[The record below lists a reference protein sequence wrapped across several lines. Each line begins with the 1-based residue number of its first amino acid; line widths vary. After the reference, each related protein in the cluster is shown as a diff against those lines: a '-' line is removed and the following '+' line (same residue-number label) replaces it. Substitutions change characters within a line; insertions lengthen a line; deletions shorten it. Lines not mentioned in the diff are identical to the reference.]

1 MTKTALVPVQTNAVA
16 PSVTTATVLS
26 TISIRLKD
34 LDIAP
39 ENPRFLDGPDE
50 LIPDLATSLAPD
62 AAGLLVPLLVR
73 AGGKKEKPFMVLDG
87 RRRLFGFRHL
97 LAAGLVSEDLEL
109 TAYLCETKESIAS
122 AAILANQA
130 RIPLKPAE
138 VILAIRALAAK
149 KITVEA
155 MARALCV
162 DLAEARKYHAVSQVH
177 LDVLLAF
184 KDKLFEFAVLKLIAR
199 VPSQAEQKKLATA
212 ARANGRLWPGHVEH
226 YLDQGV
232 LSAESPV
239 ISFVGMDA
247 YRDAGGK
254 VSADLLG
261 ELPDSCTDAPLA
273 YRLWSEKIEPLKAVG
288 EAAEVSVYISAD
300 SEADMPDGYCA
311 LPYRYNR
318 AKDEQARINAAKEA
332 CEAVE
337 TEQEDALA
345 AGDIQAWETLFAA
358 RLALAKATAAPIP
371 VRALLLRP
379 DNREPVHIGIY
390 TTDADVAAWRAEM
403 TPAPSAYTPEPSRNP
418 DPMPER
424 KVVVDTSDRGHAFHR
439 SATEVLVRGFRR
451 ALSDSFV
458 AALKLQVASQFQQIV
473 LVQAFGI
480 GDDKALQISCVKN
493 VQSRAYTPMESL
505 DKDLVDRLVAYRD
518 QYVASGLRP
527 YAWVTSLGFP
537 QIQDLL
543 ALMTAA
549 NVWIDE
555 ERTDRIKGRARAQI
569 QEVADELDFDLRAY
583 WYPDSTFYA
592 CGSKKQLLRYASQ
605 MGCDLEE
612 LVNLKKS
619 ALADYVAEQGV
630 LRQWQPPAL
639 SFANDI
645 ADVDPAD
652 EDAEAT
658 EVEIIA
664 ADEERDSADAEEE
677 VQPEAI
683 AAE

>member
-1 MTKTALVPVQTNAVA
+1 MTTSSIVAASAVVPAHSATALKSI
-16 PSVTTATVLS
+16 SV
-26 TISIRLKD
+26 RLKD

-39 ENPRFLDGPDE
+39 ENPRFLDGPDD

-73 AGGKKEKPFMVLDG
+73 AGGKKEKPFMALDG
-87 RRRLFGFRHL
+87 RRRIFGFRHL
-97 LAAGLVSEDLEL
+97 LAAGLVTEDLEIP
-109 TAYLCETKESIAS
+109 AYLCETKEAIAA
-122 AAILANQA
+122 AAITANQA
-130 RIPLKPAE
+130 RLPLKPAE
-138 VILAIRALAAK
+138 IILAIRALAAK

-177 LDVLLAF
+177 MDVLLAF
-184 KDKLFEFAVLKLIAR
+184 KDKLFEFSVLKLIAR

-226 YLDQGV
+226 YLEQGV
-232 LSAESPV
+232 LSANSPV
-239 ISFVGMDA
+239 MTFVGMDA
-247 YRDAGGK
+247 YRAAGGK
-254 VSADLLG
+254 LSADLLG
-261 ELPDSCTDAPLA
+261 ELPDSCTDPVLA
-273 YRLWSEKIEPLKAVG
+273 YRLWSEKVEPLKAIG
-288 EAAEVSVYISAD
+288 EAAEVTMFVSAD
-300 SEADMPDGYCA
+300 AEAELPDGFCA

-332 CEAVE
+332 CDALE
-337 TEQEDALA
+337 TEQEEALA
-345 AGDIQAWETLFAA
+345 VGDVQAWEALFAA
-358 RLALAKATAAPIP
+358 RLALAKATAAPMP
-371 VRALLLRP
+371 VRAVLLRP
-379 DNREPVHIGIY
+379 GDREPLRISVY
-390 TTDADVAAWRAEM
+390 TTDADVAAWRAE
-403 TPAPSAYTPEPSRNP
+403 TAPEPSTYTPEPSRNP

-473 LVQAFGI
+473 LVQPFGI

-493 VQSRAYTPMESL
+493 VQSRGYAPMDSL
-505 DKDLVDRLVAYRD
+505 DKELVERLVAYRD

-592 CGSKKQLLRYASQ
+592 RGSKKQLLRYASE

-612 LVNLKKS
+612 LVNLKKG
-619 ALADYVAEQGV
+619 ALADFVAEQGV

-645 ADVDPAD
+645 AEAELTD
-652 EDAEAT
+652 EDDEAEA
-658 EVEIIA
+658 EITASDEGA
-664 ADEERDSADAEEE
+664 AEADCDA
-677 VQPEAI
+677 QPEPI

>member
-1 MTKTALVPVQTNAVA
+1 MTSSPIVPVSTAVPAQTATALK
-16 PSVTTATVLS
+16 SITVK
-26 TISIRLKD
+26 LKD

-39 ENPRFLDGPDE
+39 ENPRFLEGPDE

-73 AGGKKEKPFMVLDG
+73 PGGKKEKPFMALDG
-87 RRRLFGFRHL
+87 RRRLFGFHHL
-97 LAAGLVSEDLEL
+97 LAAGLVTEDLE
-109 TAYLCETKESIAS
+109 TPAYLCETKEAIAA
-122 AAILANQA
+122 AAITANQA
-130 RIPLKPAE
+130 RLPLKPAE
-138 VILAIRALAAK
+138 IILAIRALAAK

-177 LDVLLAF
+177 MDVLLAF
-184 KDKLFEFAVLKLIAR
+184 KDKLFEFSVLKLIAR
-199 VPSQAEQKKLATA
+199 VPSQAEQKKLAVA

-226 YLDQGV
+226 YLEQGV
-232 LSAESPV
+232 LSAECPV
-239 ISFVGMDA
+239 MTFVGMDA
-247 YRDAGGK
+247 YRAAGGK
-254 VSADLLG
+254 LSADLLG
-261 ELPDSCTDAPLA
+261 ELPDSCTDAALA
-273 YRLWSEKIEPLKAVG
+273 YRLWSEKVEPLKARG
-288 EAAEVSVYISAD
+288 EAAGVTVFVSAD
-300 SEADMPDGYCA
+300 EDADLPDGYCA

-318 AKDEQARINAAKEA
+318 TKDEQARINAAKAA
-332 CEAVE
+332 CDAVE
-337 TEQEDALA
+337 ADHEEALA
-345 AGDIQAWETLFAA
+345 RGDDQAWQALFSA
-358 RLALAKATAAPIP
+358 RLELAQATAAPMA
-371 VRALLLRP
+371 VRAALLRP
-379 DNREPVHIGIY
+379 DDREPVRVGVY

-403 TPAPSAYTPEPSRNP
+403 TSEPSAYTPEPSRTP

-458 AALKLQVASQFQQIV
+458 AALKLQVASQFEQIV
-473 LVQAFGI
+473 LVQPFGI

-493 VQSRAYTPMESL
+493 VQSRSYAPMDGL

-549 NVWIDE
+549 NVWIE
-555 ERTDRIKGRARAQI
+555 EDRTDRIKSRARAQI

-592 CGSKKQLLRYASQ
+592 RGSKKQLLRYASQ

-612 LVNLKKS
+612 IVSLKKG
-619 ALADYVAEQGV
+619 ALADFVAEQGV

-645 ADVDPAD
+645 AEADLADDD
-652 EDAEAT
+652 EDAGGDT
-658 EVEIIA
+658 IA
-664 ADEERDSADAEEE
+664 SDDAQADGADADEE
-677 VQPEAI
+677 QPPAI